1 VHVEYSNEVWNF
13 IFPQAVFARDAAL
26 ALWNT
31 EDDGAWMQFAGLRA
45 AQMAEIWRA
54 VFADAPERL
63 VVVAGTHTGWP
74 GLEEAML
81 MAPLAL
87 EHGQLE
93 VPPVEQFDAYA
104 VTGYFG
110 HELGEEAMIPRIEGW
125 MNASRAVARA
135 RAAEAGTDE
144 TAYLAAHGDDLA
156 FDLAAEALR
165 QGSLGDLLR
174 DTLPYHAQVA
184 ARHGLSLIMYEGGT
198 HVVGHGPTVENDAI
212 TRFFTAFNYSPQM
225 GALYDELL
233 SGWRAA
239 GGTLFNAFVDVAKP
253 SKWGSWGALRHL
265 DDATPRW
272 QALMQA
278 NAEAPSWD
286 DPRPPGT
293 FLHGAYLRAGD
304 SGERIEG
311 TAKSDIM
318 IGGAGDDVFVSP
330 GGDDL
335 IHGGGGRDLVILP
348 GMRAEYGFGR
358 EGARVI
364 LQGLAGTV
372 TLTDIEAV
380 EFADTAGTPVAL
392 RDLM

>member
-1 VHVEYSNEVWNF
+1 
-13 IFPQAVFARDAAL
+13 
-26 ALWNT
+26 
-31 EDDGAWMQFAGLRA
+31 
-45 AQMAEIWRA
+45 
-54 VFADAPERL
+54 
-63 VVVAGTHTGWP
+63 
-74 GLEEAML
+74 
-81 MAPLAL
+81 
-87 EHGQLE
+87 
-93 VPPVEQFDAYA
+93 
-104 VTGYFG
+104 
-110 HELGEEAMIPRIEGW
+110 
-125 MNASRAVARA
+125 
-135 RAAEAGTDE
+135 
-144 TAYLAAHGDDLA
+144 
-156 FDLAAEALR
+156 LR
-165 QGSLGDLLR
+165 QGSLGDFLR
-174 DTLPYHAQVA
+174 DTLPYHAGVA